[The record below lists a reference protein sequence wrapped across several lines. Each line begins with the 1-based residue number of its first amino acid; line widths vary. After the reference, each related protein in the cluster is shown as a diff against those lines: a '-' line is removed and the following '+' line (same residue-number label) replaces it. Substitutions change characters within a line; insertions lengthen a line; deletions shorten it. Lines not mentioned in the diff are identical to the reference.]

1 VRLRALSLAV
11 TRAYV
16 RDKVTLFFTFAFPL
30 IFLVVFGLTFGGQ
43 SVGGGL
49 RVIDYTAPGVM
60 AWAVGNAAL
69 FGVAYTLMQWRGSD
83 LLRLIRLTPTPLSVV
98 LASRFLPAIVIALV
112 QAVFF
117 LGIAALPLFGLH
129 VAATTPLALPVLLA
143 GVTAFFALGVIV
155 GTHAGS
161 SEAIAAIAN
170 CIMLPMA
177 FLSGTFYPISESPKW
192 MQDLSRALPLRY
204 LIDGIAAQ
212 LSGRG
217 TPGGALTATG
227 ELLAF
232 AAVFCV
238 LAART
243 FRWSGEA

>member
-1 VRLRALSLAV
+1 MKVRALSLAV

-16 RDKVTLFFTFAFPL
+16 RDKTTLFFTFAFPL
-30 IFLVVFGLTFGGQ
+30 IFLVVFGLAFGSQ
-43 SVGGGL
+43 VIGGSH
-49 RVIDYTAPGVM
+49 VIDYTAPGVM

-69 FGVAYTLMQWRGSD
+69 FGVAYTLMRWRGSD

-98 LASRFLPAIVIALV
+98 LVSRFLPAVAIALV

-117 LGIAALPLFGLH
+117 LGIAALPAFGLH
-129 VAATTPLALPVLLA
+129 IAATAPLALPVLLA
-143 GVTAFFALGVIV
+143 GVTAFFALGALV

-192 MQDLSRALPLRY
+192 MQDVSRALPLRY
-204 LIDGIAAQ
+204 LIDGIAAP
-212 LSGRG
+212 LSGHG
-217 TPGGALTATG
+217 TLGGVLVATG
-227 ELLAF
+227 VLLAF
-232 AAVFCV
+232 AAVFCA